1 MTAASERHLPSVT
14 QELAVADLDLADMD
28 LADLVGGFPRTRTVR
43 FAPDRTRPIPLGDL
57 AARRRSPRTP
67 VSVLRPTPSPLT
79 PVTQLS
85 PTDSPRTPTSLAP
98 GHPLLGEEAIYDARH
113 RDWVFG
119 PQTDLLADHVAR
131 YGPRPITSGHGGA
144 LLLRIV
150 EESGLAGR
158 GGAQFPVAAK
168 WHTVITAVRE
178 DAARHRRAGTTPGD
192 VVLVANGAEGEP
204 ASAKD
209 AALLQHRPHLV
220 LDGVVCVAEVIGA
233 TRAVVWLHEGA
244 HATRAAVARALAER
258 REAGLDELPIT
269 IATGPD
275 RYLTGEANAVVRA
288 LDGGPALP
296 WFRPVPVAAGGGID
310 GMPTLVH
317 NVETLART
325 ALLARTGT
333 HAPMPGVLVS
343 VLGRTPADQPVLTVR
358 ELAPE
363 RTVADAV
370 LDRYGH
376 WTAPRAVLIGGYGGT
391 WLRWDEAAGLHLG
404 GLDRRRSPG
413 AGVEPRDV
421 TLGAGVLAP
430 LPVDACGVTETAAI
444 ATYLAD
450 SSARQCGPCLF
461 GTRALADT
469 WTRIAR
475 GTARRGDA
483 EHLAR
488 ISGEVARRGACA
500 LPDAAVNLTLSA
512 LRVFADDLD
521 DHLAGAGCSH
531 TDVAVLPIPGR
542 EVS

>member
-1 MTAASERHLPSVT
+1 MTTAFERQDLSSAPEAAFG
-14 QELAVADLDLADMD
+14 DLLD
-28 LADLVGGFPRTRTVR
+28 GFPRTRTLR
-43 FAPDRTRPIPLGDL
+43 FAPDQTRPLSLG
-57 AARRRSPRTP
+57 A
-67 VSVLRPTPSPLT
+67 
-79 PVTQLS
+79 QLS
-85 PTDSPRTPTSLAP
+85 SDRRIPRASVTPPRSADVPIGSTEAPRTPTWLAP
-98 GHPLLGEEAIYDARH
+98 GHALLDEEAVFGADH
-113 RDWVFG
+113 RDCVFG
-119 PQTDLLADHVAR
+119 PPVDLLADHVAR
-131 YGPRPITSGHGGA
+131 YGPRPMTTGHGGA

-150 EESGLAGR
+150 DESGLAGR

-168 WHTVITAVRE
+168 WRTVIRAVHE
-178 DAARHRRAGTTPGD
+178 LAARSSTGRPPGD
-192 VVLVANGAEGEP
+192 IVVVANGAEGEP

-209 AALLQHRPHLV
+209 AALLQHRPHVV
-220 LDGVVCVAEVIGA
+220 LDGLVCVAEVIGA
-233 TRAVVWLHEGA
+233 TRAVVWLHDSA
-244 HATRAAVARALAER
+244 YATRAAVARALAER
-258 REAGLDELPIT
+258 RDAGLAELPIT

-275 RYLTGEANAVVRA
+275 RYLTGEANSVVRA
-288 LDGGPALP
+288 LDGGPTLP
-296 WFRPVPVAAGGGID
+296 WFRAIPVAAGGGIG

-333 HAPMPGVLVS
+333 HAPMPGVLVT
-343 VLGRTPADQPVLTVR
+343 VLGRTPADQQVLTVR

-404 GLDRRRSPG
+404 GLDRRRAPG
-413 AGVEPRDV
+413 AGVAPRDV

-475 GTARRGDA
+475 GTARRSDA

-512 LRVFADDLD
+512 LRVFADDID

-531 TDVAVLPIPGR
+531 TNIAVMPIPGR
-542 EVS
+542 EVA